1 VRFARFRGILRPSL
15 LAVIA
20 GLGVAY
26 AEPALAADPDP
37 RDVPSIAQYVE
48 MVPTSKGGHRL
59 GRDSR
64 KARLDPKT
72 RRRIR
77 SGGGE
82 DAAALE
88 EIVSAAA
95 LGAPKSHPVP
105 DPGGSGQAPANALAD
120 PSAADVATDSD
131 EMALALPGLLLLL
144 TAAAAALAVME
155 RRRGRSRS

>member
-1 VRFARFRGILRPSL
+1 V
-15 LAVIA
+15 LAVVA

-26 AEPALAADPDP
+26 AEPALAEDPDP

-64 KARLDPKT
+64 KSRLDPKT

-95 LGAPKSHPVP
+95 LGAPNSHPVRAP
-105 DPGGSGQAPANALAD
+105 REIGGGSGQAPTSALSG
-120 PSAADVATDSD
+120 PSAADVAKDSD
-131 EMALALPGLLLLL
+131 AMALALPGLLLLS
-144 TAAAAALAVME
+144 TAAAAALAVMQ
-155 RRRGRSRS
+155 RRRGRSPS